1 MRIKILLS
9 FLLAI
14 ISTVTFAQQRAITG
28 SVQDDAG
35 IPLPGATVIVQDTN
49 RGVTTDFDGN
59 FSIEASTGEVLVVSF
74 VGYENTNVTVGDA
87 DSYSISLDLGNEL
100 EEVVVTSLGIKREA
114 KALGYSIQ
122 TVDSDDIVNS
132 GSNSALDALVGKA
145 AGIQVT
151 RSAGSAGGGSRILI
165 RGVTSM
171 IGNNQPL
178 IVIDGIITNNE
189 TINAQGSTAGTA
201 TSNRLMDLN
210 NDDIETI
217 NILKGAAATA
227 LYGTAGA
234 PGVIVIQTKKG
245 SEGDMKVAYTHST
258 GVDWMS
264 TTFNLQNYLLKEPQ
278 GDFYQL
284 QIQDL

>member
-1 MRIKILLS
+1 MRYKLLLFLVIL
-9 FLLAI
+9 FNVNA
-14 ISTVTFAQQRAITG
+14 FAQELTG
-28 SVQDDAG
+28 TVLSEG
-35 IPLPGATVIVQDTN
+35 NPLPGASVVNLTN
-49 RGVTTDFDGN
+49 ANGVTTDFDGN
-59 FSIEASTGEVLVVSF
+59 YSIEASTGEVLVVSF
-74 VGYENTNVTVGDA
+74 VGYSDTNITVGEA
-87 DSYSISLDLGNEL
+87 DNYSISLALGNEL
-100 EEVVVTSLGIKREA
+100 DEVVVTSLGIKRES

-189 TINAQGSTAGTA
+189 TLNSGSSTAGTA

-210 NDDIETI
+210 NDDT
-217 NILKGAAATA
+217 
-227 LYGTAGA
+227 
-234 PGVIVIQTKKG
+234 V
-245 SEGDMKVAYTHST
+245 SYTHLT
-258 GVDWMS
+258 LPTKRIV
-264 TTFNLQNYLLKEPQ
+264 
-278 GDFYQL
+278 
-284 QIQDL
+284 